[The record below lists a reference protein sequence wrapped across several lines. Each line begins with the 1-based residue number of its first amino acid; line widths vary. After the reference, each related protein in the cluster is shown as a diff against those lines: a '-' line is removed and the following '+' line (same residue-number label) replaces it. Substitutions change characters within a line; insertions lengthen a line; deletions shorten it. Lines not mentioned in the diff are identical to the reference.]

1 MSIINNIVMFNR
13 VIESVKKI
21 CEYPEP
27 AYRIKEKINLILLNY
42 KPEELN
48 EYIEE
53 YIDEN
58 KNLEKYTININ
69 GYCYY
74 KYILFTSN
82 EFDVVHIKWEKYA
95 ESAIH
100 DHPDKGCIMMV
111 LNDGKLIE
119 NKYFHSEYS
128 NILIKK
134 SQNTLSYGDFGY
146 IKSNK
151 YLHKI
156 IAKEYTETLHI
167 YIPGKYKPNIY

>member
-1 MSIINNIVMFNR
+1 MFSR
-13 VIESVKKI
+13 VIQAIKKI
-21 CEYPEP
+21 CEYPESTNI
-27 AYRIKEKINLILLNY
+27 IKDKINLILLNY

-58 KNLEKYTININ
+58 PNLEIYTINVN
-69 GYCYY
+69 GHNYY

-82 EFDVVHIKWEKYA
+82 EIDIVHIKWEKYS
-95 ESAIH
+95 ETTIH

-111 LNDGKLIE
+111 LNNGKLIE
-119 NKYFHSEYS
+119 NIYFNSEYA
-128 NILIKK
+128 NILIKR
-134 SQNTLSYGDFGY
+134 SQKKLLYGDFGY

-156 IAKEYTETLHI
+156 IANEYTETLHI
-167 YIPGKYKPNIY
+167 YLIKKID